1 MWATPASKQSKL
13 SILKPYFESEVDH
26 KSSYR
31 NKNIFQVYGLVYF
44 FVTSEIILVVASR
57 FEFGAEKAVC
67 SVASFCENIRGSRKF
82 YLLLQFLRYWDAVCG
97 ILRTTKLATKRWK
110 QNF

>member
-1 MWATPASKQSKL
+1 M
-13 SILKPYFESEVDH
+13 
-26 KSSYR
+26 
-31 NKNIFQVYGLVYF
+31 YGLVYF

-82 YLLLQFLRYWDAVCG
+82 YLLLQFLRYRDAVCG
-97 ILRTTKLATKRWK
+97 ILLNTKLRKNKWEQSFEILRRK
-110 QNF
+110 IL

>member
-1 MWATPASKQSKL
+1 MNCSLPPCGSWELSSRQGQIKQWLFTLKHRNPINNFYTVMWATPASKQSKL

-26 KSSYR
+26 KSSYW

-57 FEFGAEKAVC
+57 FEFGAEKA
-67 SVASFCENIRGSRKF
+67 
-82 YLLLQFLRYWDAVCG
+82 D
-97 ILRTTKLATKRWK
+97 
-110 QNF
+110 